1 MDSCY
6 NYRMSSSAGNVLDR
20 ILDPLTECLTPEVAK
35 KIADLEADVGT
46 QARFDELADKA
57 NEGQLSDEER
67 NEYDK
72 FREAFHFLT
81 IVQAKARSL
90 LDRQNGA

>member
-1 MDSCY
+1 
-6 NYRMSSSAGNVLDR
+6 MSNSGSNVLDR
-20 ILDPLTECLTPEVAK
+20 ILDPLADCLTPEVAK
-35 KIADLEADVGT
+35 KIADLRADVQT

-57 NEGQLSDEER
+57 NEGQLSNAER
-67 NEYDK
+67 AEYDK

-90 LDRQNGA
+90 LDRQNAS

>member
-1 MDSCY
+1 
-6 NYRMSSSAGNVLDR
+6 MSSSAGSVLDR
-20 ILDPLTECLTPEVAK
+20 ILDPLADCLTPEVAK
-35 KIADLEADVGT
+35 RIADLRADPQT

-57 NEGQLSDEER
+57 NEGQLSDAER
-67 NEYDK
+67 TEYAK

-90 LDRQNGA
+90 LDRQVGS

>member
-1 MDSCY
+1 
-6 NYRMSSSAGNVLDR
+6 MSTSAGNVLDR
-20 ILDPLTECLTPEVAK
+20 ILNPLADCLTPEVAR
-35 KIADLEADVGT
+35 KIADLRADVQT

-57 NEGQLSDEER
+57 NEGQLSDAER
-67 NEYDK
+67 IEYEK

-90 LDRQNGA
+90 LDRANAS